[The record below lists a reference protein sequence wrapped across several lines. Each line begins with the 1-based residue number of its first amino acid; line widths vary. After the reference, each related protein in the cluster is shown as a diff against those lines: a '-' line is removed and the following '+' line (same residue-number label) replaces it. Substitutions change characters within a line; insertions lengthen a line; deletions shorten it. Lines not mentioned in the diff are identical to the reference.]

1 MTDDLDQM
9 VLEEAT
15 RQSSDHQEQQQEN
28 NNSGADGQAN
38 NAAAAAGSE
47 EQQQQQE
54 SNTDGEA
61 SQEQGNQE
69 QQQSGQAAAASAT
82 NNNADSI
89 FSERLGLISGGKFK
103 DEAALKEI
111 LSSHELIKQELFELK
126 GKNPYANEF
135 EKKRN
140 EMLLAGATKES
151 LKAFEEINELGDLT
165 KLSDRDV
172 KINKLVLVDG
182 YSKKMAEIKVDKEFP
197 IESSYD
203 DDKEFLETELKQS
216 AKADLKALEQFK
228 IDSETVTPAQE
239 SNLMSEAAKA
249 ELVTNLKPHLV
260 DLTSKASNLTSLNLN
275 GKEGDEAIKLD
286 VALSADDKVQLASD
300 VENFMVNNNLP
311 LTQENYDQA
320 VGFARERLMISKF
333 QESNQKTWAKAEAHF
348 TKFFTE
354 KYENP
359 GGKPNGGTKPGAGT
373 TSNADALKKWE
384 DEMIS

>member
-15 RQSSDHQEQQQEN
+15 RQTSDQQQEN
-28 NNSGADGQAN
+28 NSGAENQEN
-38 NAAAAAGSE
+38 NAAAAAGSD

-54 SNTDGEA
+54 SNTGAGAE
-61 SQEQGNQE
+61 EQQGQE
-69 QQQSGQAAAASAT
+69 QQQAAPAAAAT
-82 NNNADSI
+82 NNNDADSI
-89 FSERLGLISGGKFK
+89 FAERLGLISGGKFK

-111 LSSHELIKQELFELK
+111 LSSHDAIKQELFDLK
-126 GKNPYANEF
+126 GKNPYANDF

-165 KLSDRDV
+165 KLSNRDV

-197 IESSYD
+197 IETAYD

-228 IDSETVTPAQE
+228 VDSETVTPAQE

-260 DLTSKASNLTSLNLN
+260 DLTSKVSNLTSLNLN

-286 VALSADDKVQLASD
+286 VALSADDKAQLASD

-320 VGFARERLMISKF
+320 VGFAKERLMVSKF
-333 QESNQKTWAKAEAHF
+333 QESAQKTWAKAEAHF
-348 TKFFTE
+348 TKVFTE

-359 GGKPNGGTKPGAGT
+359 SGKPNGGIKPGAKNT
-373 TSNADALKKWE
+373 TADAQALKDWE
-384 DEMIS
+384 NEMIS